1 MGVSRQLK
9 QISKDTF
16 FYGLGSAFHRLIA
29 FFLFPI
35 YTRLLTQADFGSQD
49 LIATAIMI
57 TTQFLVIGLDT
68 GMARN
73 YYNAATDGERTKII
87 STWFWFEL
95 FLSVP
100 VCILLIVLAQPICST
115 VFKDGAL
122 SPFFRLG
129 MATLPFNLVAG
140 VAMMALRITFRSK
153 KYCLISAASILIQ
166 ALSSVYLIAVM
177 KLGLMGVF
185 LSGMLAGAFQAILG
199 LYFTYHQFR
208 LVFSKIWLRSMLA
221 FGIPMLPAGL
231 SLWVLNYSNRYFLV
245 RFGTLS
251 DIGLLSVALR
261 IASILAFMIT
271 AFQTAW
277 GPFAYSLLKDE
288 RVAKETYSRVLTYF
302 LLISLTGAVGLA
314 VFAREMILLL
324 ATSAY
329 ESCAPLVPWLCYGIV
344 AWGGFYIVGM
354 GYGIAQKN
362 YHTMLLTILAAAVN
376 TGLNL
381 LLIPAWGIQG
391 AAISTMVGNLVALFY
406 GYFAGQHYF
415 YVNYEGRKIGLLTGV
430 ATLTIMVGGG
440 IDHSHAMWRPEL
452 IAYKLLLYGAFLA
465 SLFGLR
471 IISSRETEWLR
482 RYLKNHFAWGRIK
495 DMHYSDIAQD

>member
-1 MGVSRQLK
+1 MEVSEQLK

-16 FYGLGSAFHRLIA
+16 FYGLGSAFQRFLA

-49 LIATAIMI
+49 LIATAMII

-73 YYNAATDGERTKII
+73 YYSAKNDEEKAEIL

-95 FLSVP
+95 LLSVP
-100 VCILLIVLAQPICST
+100 VCVLLIVEAELICSIL
-115 VFKDGAL
+115 FGDARL

-129 MATLPFNLVAG
+129 IATLPFNLVAG
-140 VAMMALRITFRSK
+140 ITMMALRITFRSK
-153 KYCLISAASILIQ
+153 KYCLISAASVLIQ
-166 ALSSVYLIAVM
+166 ALSSIYLIAVM
-177 KLGLMGVF
+177 RFGLMGVF
-185 LSGMLAGAFQAILG
+185 VSGMLAGAFQAILG
-199 LYFTYHQFR
+199 LCFTHHQFR
-208 LVFSKIWLRSMLA
+208 LVFSKIWLRTMLV

-231 SLWVLNYSNRYFLV
+231 SLWILNYSNRYFLV
-245 RFGTLS
+245 RLGTLS

-277 GPFAYSLLKDE
+277 GPFAYSLVKDE
-288 RVAKETYSRVLTYF
+288 RLAKETYSKVLTYF
-302 LLISLTGAVGLA
+302 LLISLTGTVGLV

-329 ESCAPLVPWLCYGIV
+329 ESSAPLVPWLCCGIV

-362 YHTMLLTILAAAVN
+362 YHTMILTILAAAVN

-391 AAISTMVGNLVALFY
+391 AAVSTMIGNLVALCY
-406 GYFAGQHYF
+406 GYFAGQHF
-415 YVNYEGRKIGLLTGV
+415 FRVNYEGRKIGQLIGV
-430 ATLTIMVGGG
+430 ATAAIVVGGV
-440 IDHSHAMWRPEL
+440 IDHSQVMWRPEL
-452 IAYKLLLYGAFLA
+452 TAYKVLLCGVFVV
-465 SLFGLR
+465 SLFGLK
-471 IISSRETEWLR
+471 IISSRETGRVR
-482 RYLKNHFAWGRIK
+482 RYLRDHFVWARK
-495 DMHYSDIAQD
+495 KCVVSDIVQD